1 MRRTLA
7 AALLLIVGVEAL
19 AFSLPDRRL
28 VPWLAGGA
36 AAVALLA
43 VRWYVVRE
51 PAPLVDDSRARD
63 PAESLQRWLAR
74 TDTQISWADGSRAD
88 WDKHLRPMLARQFEL
103 STGQRRSRNPET
115 TRATAQM
122 VFGDELWVWVD
133 PNNVH
138 AGDRDEPGP
147 GRAVLDEILQRLE
160 RT

>member
-1 MRRTLA
+1 VNRTLA

-36 AAVALLA
+36 AALALLA

-51 PAPLVDDSRARD
+51 PDPDRDETRARD
-63 PAESLQRWLAR
+63 PAESLRRWLAR
-74 TDTQISWADGSRAD
+74 TETQVSWAEASRGD

-103 STGQRRSRNPET
+103 ATGQRRSKNPEAQ
-115 TRATAQM
+115 RVTAQM
-122 VFGDELWVWVD
+122 VFGDELWAWVD
-133 PNNVH
+133 PDNVH
-138 AGDRDEPGP
+138 TGDRNDPGP

-160 RT
+160 RA